1 MVYSNEGNRS
11 LTDLHACFPVVP
23 GFIAFCCQ
31 HSGYKLDSGQALC
44 ICVIQRRYQKKQCHC
59 DIHCC
64 VRPWLLKL
72 SRPLPCVWAFLRAD
86 AVYAW
91 LGEQFDFN
99 PWHSE
104 DVLDLLQHLATQ
116 VTAMEN
122 LILANVVTLVPML
135 LDAVKHYSDRG
146 LSCSDLQV
154 TSIFRHDTSNIGM
167 GFLRLC
173 CWETLFLV
181 VNPQTASQTC
191 TGEDNWW
198 SEADAWLQGSWCC
211 MRKLQVNRPES

>member
-1 MVYSNEGNRS
+1 MHMRDSTSLPKEATSLWHTLLCEALTVKAKQAVTLRLSVPEGSWCCLCLVGWAIWLQPLTFRGCAWFAAALGNTGHSNE
-11 LTDLHACFPVVP
+11 
-23 GFIAFCCQ
+23 
-31 HSGYKLDSGQALC
+31 
-44 ICVIQRRYQKKQCHC
+44 
-59 DIHCC
+59 
-64 VRPWLLKL
+64 
-72 SRPLPCVWAFLRAD
+72 
-86 AVYAW
+86 
-91 LGEQFDFN
+91 
-99 PWHSE
+99 
-104 DVLDLLQHLATQ
+104 
-116 VTAMEN
+116 N
-122 LILANVVTLVPML
+122 LVLANVVTLVPML

-146 LSCSDLQV
+146 LSCSVLQV